1 MSLVSRLWRMLA
13 TIVTRVVAGL
23 RWLAKQT
30 YRQRALGVAG
40 NPQNSRLLDLHAI
53 TVAAHLAVVA
63 ALLLSPPARTLIW
76 AVALT
81 AIPVLTGLAI
91 WRSGR
96 TLVGVLIA
104 TQGLFAILA
113 IRWHD
118 FLPYLIALAVAQ
130 QASLL
135 TVWIRNGA
143 SLAVLG
149 RATAYGAL
157 LGVFTGGGTLIV
169 GLFFRSLPLWTA
181 AVLFTIA
188 AILSIRIPPNAP
200 RPPRPPRQGGSR
212 QPAQTPQAPEG
223 YSVYRPSSLDSPR
236 DAAE

>member
-1 MSLVSRLWRMLA
+1 MSLVSRLLSMLA
-13 TIVTRVVAGL
+13 TIVTRCVAGL
-23 RWLAKQT
+23 RWLARQT

-40 NPQNSRLLDLHAI
+40 NPQLARLLDLHAI
-53 TVAAHLAVVA
+53 TVAAHLALVA
-63 ALLLSPPARTLIW
+63 ALLLAPPAPTLIW
-76 AVALT
+76 AAAL
-81 AIPVLTGLAI
+81 AGIPVLTGLAI

-96 TLVGVLIA
+96 LLVGVLIA
-104 TQGLFAILA
+104 AQGILAILA
-113 IRWHD
+113 IRWPD
-118 FLPYLIALAVAQ
+118 FLPYLITLAIAQ

-157 LGVFTGGGTLIV
+157 LGVFTGAGTLIV
-169 GLFFRSLPLWTA
+169 GVFARSVPLWTA

-188 AILSIRIPPNAP
+188 ALLSLRIPATGP

-212 QPAQTPQAPEG
+212 QTAQKPQVPEG
-223 YSVYRPSSLDSPR
+223 YSVYRPSSLDTNRR
-236 DAAE
+236 DAA